1 MKRTCLFF
9 AVSVLLVACYPEPD
23 LSGLEDELVVV
34 TNFDP
39 EADFT
44 NYATF
49 AIPDSIGIITDDEDN
64 EEFIDNAKA
73 ATVLSSVRTNML
85 AAGFTEVER
94 VENPDLGV
102 NVFVLENLN
111 VGGSFYPGYWWGYPG
126 YWGPCYWGYCGGWY
140 PWYGW
145 GTVYTY
151 TTGTLVIEFIDL
163 KNAGDNNQRLDIIW
177 TAWMGEVYT
186 ARNPVQEAVTAVD
199 QAFAQSPYLFTSST
213 QP

>member
-1 MKRTCLFF
+1 MKNLILFLGLP
-9 AVSVLLVACYPEPD
+9 LLLAGCYAEPD
-23 LSGLEDELVVV
+23 LTGLDEEFVVV
-34 TNFDP
+34 TNYDP
-39 EADFT
+39 QKDFT

-49 AIPDSIGIITDDEDN
+49 AIPDSIGIITDDEDD
-64 EEFIDNAKA
+64 EEFVDDDKA

-94 VENPDLGV
+94 DENPDLGV

-126 YWGPCYWGYCGGWY
+126 YYPPCYWGYCGGWY

-163 KNAGDNNQRLDIIW
+163 KNASDENQRLDIIW

-199 QAFAQSPYLFTSST
+199 QAFEQSPYFFIENP
-213 QP
+213 QQ

>member
-1 MKRTCLFF
+1 MKKIPFF
-9 AVSVLLVACYPEPD
+9 LAAPFLLASCFSEPD
-23 LSGLEDELVVV
+23 LSGLDDELVVI

-39 EADFT
+39 QADFT

-49 AIPDSIGIITDDEDN
+49 AIPDSIGIITDNDDD
-64 EEFIDNAKA
+64 EEFVDDDKA
-73 ATVLSSVRTNML
+73 ITVLSSIRTNML

-94 VENPDLGV
+94 EEDPDLGV

-126 YWGPCYWGYCGGWY
+126 YWPPCYWGYCGGWF

-145 GTVYTY
+145 GTIYTY

-163 KNAGDNNQRLDIIW
+163 KNASEDNQRLDIIW
-177 TAWMGEVYT
+177 TAYMGEVYT

-199 QAFAQSPYLFTSST
+199 QAFRQSPYLFVNP